1 MNNREHLRSLQS
13 SQKSQS
19 LPSSEAWFV
28 ILIFVFLTL
37 ILLSA
42 GSVGARILS
51 VVFPLGSFVVGW
63 FLYFRYPVI
72 YLGFVWWLFFLVA
85 FVRRVADFRA
95 GVFSESSP
103 ILLAPYMAILACGH
117 TLFLNLP
124 KSRQQKTIPFIL
136 AFASIFYGFL
146 VGLINSVGVINGKPI
161 GVTVRLLEWICPL
174 LFGYHLYVNWR
185 RYPEYSRNIKNVFLW
200 GVLVMGIYGIYQYL
214 VAPEWDRLWLIS
226 SGMLGSAG
234 KPVPLGIRVWS
245 TLNAPGPF
253 GDYMATGLTILLSCH
268 GSLLAP
274 SAAVGFLSFLLS
286 IVRTAWIGWFL
297 GMASLITFLPTKQKF
312 RLALTIILLA
322 IIVVPLS
329 TIEPFATTIST
340 RMETL
345 NDLDNDG
352 SALARKAAFSLLIND
367 ALSQVVGTGIGTFDT
382 DSAFLVLMFELG
394 WIGST
399 VYMGSLITIVIKAF
413 SFNVKADDI
422 FLPITRAV
430 LIKSIF
436 FLVAGPTMRGGQGV
450 ILWGFL
456 GIALAGREY
465 YQALENKVNTSI
477 NSA

>member
-1 MNNREHLRSLQS
+1 MNDREHLRSLQP

-28 ILIFVFLTL
+28 ILMFVFVTL

-42 GSVGARILS
+42 GSIGAKILS

-95 GVFSESSP
+95 GAFSESSP
-103 ILLAPYMAILACGH
+103 ILLAPYMAVLVCGY
-117 TLFLNLP
+117 TLFINLP
-124 KSRQQKTIPFIL
+124 KIRQQGTLPFIL

-161 GVTVRLLEWICPL
+161 GVAVRLLEWLCPL
-174 LFGYHLYVNWR
+174 LLGYHLYVNWR
-185 RYPEYSRNIKNVFLW
+185 RYPEYSRNLKNVFLW
-200 GVLVMGIYGIYQYL
+200 GVLVMGTYGIYQYL

-226 SGMLGSAG
+226 SGMLSSSG
-234 KPVPLGIRVWS
+234 KPEPLGIRVWS
-245 TLNAPGPF
+245 TLNSPGPF
-253 GDYMATGLTILLSCH
+253 GDYMATGLAILLSCH
-268 GSLLAP
+268 GSFVAP

-286 IVRTAWIGWFL
+286 VVRTAWIGWFL
-297 GMASLITFLPTKQKF
+297 GMVSLITFLPTKQKT

-322 IIVVPLS
+322 IIVIPLS
-329 TIEPFATTIST
+329 MIEPFATTIST
-340 RMETL
+340 RMGTL
-345 NDLDNDG
+345 GDLSNDG
-352 SALARKAAFSLLIND
+352 STLERKAAFSLLIND
-367 ALSQVVGTGIGTFDT
+367 ALSQVIGTGIGTFDT

-394 WIGST
+394 WIGT
-399 VYMGSLITIVIKAF
+399 IPYIGSLIAIIIKVF
-413 SFNVKADDI
+413 SFDVKSDDI

-436 FLVAGPTMRGGQGV
+436 FLGAGPTMRGSQGV

-465 YQALENKVNTSI
+465 YQALENK
-477 NSA
+477 A

>member
-1 MNNREHLRSLQS
+1 MNDRKHLRSLQP

-19 LPSSEAWFV
+19 PQSSEAWFA
-28 ILIFVFLTL
+28 ILIFVVVTL

-42 GSVGARILS
+42 GSIGSRILS

-85 FVRRVADFRA
+85 FVRRVADFRV

-103 ILLAPYMAILACGH
+103 ILLAPFMAILACGH

-124 KSRQQKTIPFIL
+124 KAREQGALPFIL
-136 AFASIFYGFL
+136 AFASVIYGYL
-146 VGLINSVGVINGKPI
+146 VGLINTVGVINGKPI

-185 RYPEYSRNIKNVFLW
+185 RYPEYSRNLKNVFLW
-200 GVLVMGIYGIYQYL
+200 GVLVMGTYGIYQYL

-226 SGMLGSAG
+226 SGMLSSSG

-245 TLNAPGPF
+245 TMNSPGTF
-253 GDYMATGLTILLSCH
+253 SDFMATGLTILLSCY
-268 GSLLAP
+268 GSFVAP
-274 SAAVGFLSFLLS
+274 SAAVGFLSFLLCV
-286 IVRTAWIGWFL
+286 VRTAWIGWFL

-329 TIEPFATTIST
+329 TIEPFATTIFT

-345 NDLDNDG
+345 GDLSNDG
-352 SALARKAAFSLLIND
+352 SALERQAAFSILIND
-367 ALSQVVGTGIGTFDT
+367 ALSQIIGTGIGTFDT

-394 WIGST
+394 WIGAIL
-399 VYMGSLITIVIKAF
+399 YMGSLITIVVKAF
-413 SFNVKADDI
+413 SFNVKTDDI
-422 FLPITRAV
+422 FIPIIRAV
-430 LIKSIF
+430 LIKSVF
-436 FLVAGPTMRGGQGV
+436 FLAAGPTMRGSSGV

-465 YQALENKVNTSI
+465 YQALENKAGISI
-477 NSA
+477 DNA